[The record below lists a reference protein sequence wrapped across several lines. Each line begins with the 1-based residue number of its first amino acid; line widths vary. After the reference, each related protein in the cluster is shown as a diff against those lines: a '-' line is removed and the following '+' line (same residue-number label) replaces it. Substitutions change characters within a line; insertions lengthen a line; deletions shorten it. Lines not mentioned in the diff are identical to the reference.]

1 MAKGSKRLR
10 KKKSQQQQRAN
21 LIQSGYSEKQIRNIK
36 GAELQKASAK
46 VDTKRRYDENRAFL
60 LSQGIDRQII
70 SQKQLYRRSDKFLQD
85 KENLKKWR
93 KESRELGRYR
103 KFIDAG
109 FRPDEIKKAW
119 LRYDKITNRVIM
131 ERLQY
136 EVVYFDKYLVLQYA
150 DVLGDS
156 TIDPEQFK
164 DDSYEEIKESIR
176 NRILQALSKP
186 DDSGSF
192 HGAFRMISGRD
203 KFALRQAARDYE
215 RRGYNIRV
223 GKFTKNA
230 YTTVTIKNDFTPR
243 EFAEMVLIVLN
254 NSSNQDAI
262 AHYEYFQKFAMEC
275 DNELIRSL
283 LDVYIKH

>member
-21 LIQSGYSEKQIRNIK
+21 LKQSGYSEKQIRNIK

-70 SQKQLYRRSDKFLQD
+70 SQQQLYRRSDKFLHD
-85 KENLKKWR
+85 KENIKKWR
-93 KESRELGRYR
+93 KESRELVRYR

-109 FRPDEIKKAW
+109 FKPEEIKKSW

-150 DVLGDS
+150 DILGDS

-164 DDSYEEIKESIR
+164 DYTFEEIKNFIR
-176 NRILQALSKP
+176 NSIMNALRTP

-223 GKFTKNA
+223 GKFSKNA

-254 NSSNQDAI
+254 NSSNKDAI
-262 AHYEYFQKFAMEC
+262 YHYKYFQRYAMEC
-275 DNELIRSL
+275 DNELIRNL
-283 LDVYIKH
+283 LDVYIND